1 MFCRDLLP
9 LLKKYFKVEKEAGF
23 DESLYVPPK
32 PEFELYLDRQDM
44 NTVGAKLMA
53 AYGDDK
59 YNVLEKIAP
68 GEVRDLAEELRI
80 KILWNR
86 ISMNMR
92 CPRQSL
98 C

>member
-1 MFCRDLLP
+1 MQEINNTQ
-9 LLKKYFKVEKEAGF
+9 YFKVEKEAGF

-59 YNVLEKIAP
+59 YNVCLLYTSP
-68 GEVRDLAEELRI
+68 SPRD
-80 KILWNR
+80 
-86 ISMNMR
+86 
-92 CPRQSL
+92 
-98 C
+98 